1 MEDLQAKQSCGQAKQ
16 SSGQAKHAAEQSCG
30 QALCR
35 LKGGEL
41 GGLEC
46 LIARYQAKAL
56 RTAFLITHDE
66 SMAEDVVQEVF
77 VRFYQH
83 AKSFDEAR
91 PFEPYFMR
99 SVVNAALNCI
109 EREQMRQ
116 SAANVDLSELENL
129 LEQAASVEEQVEF
142 NTLKW
147 QILEALAEL
156 PPRQR
161 AVIVQRYYLEMS
173 EQEMSAALDSPPGTV
188 KWLLNVARTRL
199 RALLGSAR
207 RME

>member
-1 MEDLQAKQSCGQAKQ
+1 VSAEDNGASEMEDLP
-16 SSGQAKHAAEQSCG
+16 AEQSCG
-30 QALCR
+30 QAVRR
-35 LKGGEL
+35 LKRGDI

-46 LIARYQAKAL
+46 LIARYQGKAL

-66 SMAEDVVQEVF
+66 PMAEDVVQDVF
-77 VRFYQH
+77 VRFYQR
-83 AKSFDEAR
+83 AAYFDEGR
-91 PFEPYFMR
+91 PFEPYFLR

-109 EREQMRQ
+109 EWEKQGRSFTKE
-116 SAANVDLSELENL
+116 DTSELENL

-147 QILEALAEL
+147 RIKEALEEL

-173 EQEMSAALDSPPGTV
+173 EKEMAEALDSPPGTV
-188 KWLLNVARTRL
+188 KWLLNAARKQL
-199 RALLGSAR
+199 RALLGSE
-207 RME
+207 RMAE